1 MIRLL
6 LVDDH
11 QLVRT
16 GIRRLL
22 DDIHDIQ
29 VVAEAASGEEALVL
43 VRQDPPDVILMDV
56 SMPGIGG
63 LETTRR
69 LKATHPHI
77 PVVIVTVHTDDP
89 FPNSLIKAGAMG
101 YLHKGCSVTEINRAI
116 HEVHAGQRYLSSDI
130 AQSLALTLLNG
141 GNSSPFDQLSAREMQ
156 VLNMMSRGNKVG
168 EIATQLSLSP
178 KTISTYRRRIFDK
191 LSVHNDTELTRLA
204 MNYGMLEGGN

>member
-168 EIATQLSLSP
+168 EIATQLTLSP